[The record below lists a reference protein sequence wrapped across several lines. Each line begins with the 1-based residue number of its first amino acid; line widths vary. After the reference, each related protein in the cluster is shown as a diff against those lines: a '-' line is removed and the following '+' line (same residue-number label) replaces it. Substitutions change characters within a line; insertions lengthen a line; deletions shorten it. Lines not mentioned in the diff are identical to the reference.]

1 MRHAL
6 ATTGARIIFA
16 VLIFAVLATAILTR
30 SPKWLSDFD
39 QSFYLTIAY
48 DLNHHG
54 VFSNGMFDEVS
65 SPVAAPPPGM
75 FFGPLYPWLI
85 AGVTRLDTRFAKAV
99 DCSVEANHKVRD
111 GAECEVYARPMHLL
125 HAALLALGVLA
136 IALAAEI
143 MFASA
148 MVFWLA
154 GMLATVALLPDADLF
169 SFVMTES
176 VTFALYSLL
185 MLAMVMGWSSSKRR
199 YFALAGI
206 ALGLLCLARPSFQ
219 VLAPAL
225 PVLIAL
231 GARFVADPPRRS
243 AWTSLLAFVLS
254 FLIVVGPWVVRNSV
268 SVGKFALSEEY
279 GTVSLV
285 ERFAFD
291 RMTAREFLLA
301 FPYCVPEIGPRVVRH
316 AFGADAMARF
326 QWDQPESF
334 FAVGRGQRDALI
346 AAHKRLDPIAGE
358 LVRLEM
364 RENWWRYL
372 LVSVPLAWCGMWVG
386 GLLGLLLV
394 PLFACA
400 WVAAVRR
407 PKPLFLLYS
416 APALIMLGLH
426 AAIANHY
433 TRYNLILIGPFSAG
447 AAWIIAR
454 TAASLRTRRQSRS
467 DQPA

>member
-1 MRHAL
+1 VQGLEHFQEKWEPVFRPKMRQTQEARAHSVSDKTECAL
-6 ATTGARIIFA
+6 
-16 VLIFAVLATAILTR
+16 
-30 SPKWLSDFD
+30 
-39 QSFYLTIAY
+39 
-48 DLNHHG
+48 
-54 VFSNGMFDEVS
+54 
-65 SPVAAPPPGM
+65 
-75 FFGPLYPWLI
+75 
-85 AGVTRLDTRFAKAV
+85 
-99 DCSVEANHKVRD
+99 
-111 GAECEVYARPMHLL
+111 
-125 HAALLALGVLA
+125 
-136 IALAAEI
+136 
-143 MFASA
+143 
-148 MVFWLA
+148 
-154 GMLATVALLPDADLF
+154 
-169 SFVMTES
+169 
-176 VTFALYSLL
+176 
-185 MLAMVMGWSSSKRR
+185 
-199 YFALAGI
+199 
-206 ALGLLCLARPSFQ
+206 
-219 VLAPAL
+219 
-225 PVLIAL
+225 
-231 GARFVADPPRRS
+231 VADPPRRS

-372 LVSVPLAWCGMWVG
+372 LVNLPLAWCGMWVG

-400 WVAAVRR
+400 CVAAVRR
-407 PKPLFLLYS
+407 PKPLFLLYA

-447 AAWIIAR
+447 AAWVIAR
-454 TAASLRTRRQSRS
+454 VASTLTTGRRSRS